1 MDLYIFS
8 SIGLRVLFQN
18 SEDDR
23 ETNRGKTLTLPSKRS
38 SKVILVSVNPMTSDP
53 WTKSSSSDLG
63 SVLKIS
69 ALFFE
74 LMMAV

>member
-1 MDLYIFS
+1 M
-8 SIGLRVLFQN
+8 LFQN